1 MTRPANHVP
10 ACLGALATALTA
22 ALALAG
28 ALPAAARPAPSPTA
42 IRSQTAIASAVAH
55 TTSIRFVPNLGQWPS
70 AVLYRAET
78 ARGALIVTES
88 STRPIPGMRLP
99 GVSHF
104 LRGPDPAAWVTNVPA
119 FDSLTVR
126 DERTG
131 ADVVLDGDPSGS
143 FAHQFEVANDVPMDA
158 ASRIAPDAAFA
169 PTFATT
175 PTLAY
180 STYLGGRT
188 SDLARGIAVDADG
201 NAYIVGTTTSNDFPA
216 FGDRSSGGGTPG
228 TPGPF
233 QGTIGNSGSLQD
245 AFVTKLD
252 PTGTQILWSTYLGGV
267 RQDEAFDVAVDAAG
281 RAHVTGYTTSPDFP
295 TARAVQPSL
304 HLADGIWSGDAF
316 FARLSADGS
325 ALEVG
330 TFFGGTGRDVGK
342 GIALGR
348 DGAAYIAG
356 WTGSNLPAVNAVY
369 PLNRGVRD
377 AFIAKYAPDGDRLIF
392 TTHLGGAD
400 ADEARDIAVDAAG
413 NATIV
418 GSTISLNLR
427 TTAPF
432 QSTRRGDSDAF
443 VARLNAD
450 GTAFSFATYLG
461 GRGADQA
468 VAVAVD
474 DAGQATVLGRTDSPD
489 FPRAAALQPTRS
501 GTTDLFV
508 TRFTADGGAL
518 AYSTYLGGSGD
529 EGGCVQDENFR
540 DLATPTPDGRG
551 IRYLEG
557 SKFTDG
563 PSAALALDADGR
575 AIVASCTSSG
585 NVPTL
590 RPLQDRRRGAFDLL
604 VVVLRPDGGAL
615 DFATYLGGRGMN
627 VARAAA
633 LGPDGG
639 IHIAGQ
645 TDASD
650 FPLAPAAGALDDAR
664 AGTDDA
670 FALKIGAVP
679 DLVVPTAVLPT
690 PTATPPAP
698 PTATSA
704 PPSATPAPTDPPS
717 PTAVPPTPSP
727 IATIEATPTTTGGG
741 GRLWLPLAE
750 RSP

>member
-1 MTRPANHVP
+1 MSRPSPLAR
-10 ACLGALATALTA
+10 LTALATAL
-22 ALALAG
+22 ALAA
-28 ALPAAARPAPSPTA
+28 ALPAAARPA
-42 IRSQTAIASAVAH
+42 RSAAATRSHAGTVSAIAPAPTV
-55 TTSIRFVPNLGQWPS
+55 RFIPNLGQWPS
-70 AVLYRAET
+70 AVHYRAES
-78 ARGALIVTES
+78 AHGALLVTES
-88 STRPIPGMRLP
+88 STRLIPGKRLP

-104 LRGPDPAAWVTNVPA
+104 LRGPDPAAWITNVPA

-131 ADVVLDGDPSGS
+131 TDVVLDGDPSGS
-143 FAHQFEVANDVPMDA
+143 FAHLFEVANVVALGA
-158 ASRIAPDAAFA
+158 ASEVAPDAALS
-169 PTFATT
+169 PTFAAT

-216 FGDRSSGGGTPG
+216 IGAGGAAGGTPG
-228 TPGPF
+228 VPGPF

-252 PTGTQILWSTYLGGV
+252 PTGTHILWSTYLGGV

-295 TARAVQPSL
+295 TARPVQPSL

-316 FARLSADGS
+316 FARLSPDGS

-342 GIALGR
+342 GIALGP
-348 DGAAYIAG
+348 DGSTYLTG
-356 WTGSNLPAVNAVY
+356 WTGSNLPAVHSVH

-377 AFIAKYAPDGDRLIF
+377 AFIAKYTPAGDQLAF

-400 ADEARDIAVDAAG
+400 ADEGRDIAVDAAG

-427 TTAPF
+427 TTAPY

-443 VARLNAD
+443 IARLNAG
-450 GTAFSFATYLG
+450 GTAFDYATYLG

-474 DAGQATVLGRTDSPD
+474 AAGQATVLGRTDSPD

-501 GTTDLFV
+501 GPTDLFV

-518 AYSTYLGGSGD
+518 TYSTYLGGTAE

-563 PSAALALDADGR
+563 PSAALVLDAAGR
-575 AIVASCTSSG
+575 AIVVSCTSSG
-585 NVPTL
+585 NMPTIQA
-590 RPLQDRRRGAFDLL
+590 LQDRRRGTYDLL
-604 VVVLRPDGGAL
+604 VAVLRPDGGAL

-639 IHIAGQ
+639 IHVAGQ

-670 FALKIGAVP
+670 FALKIGDVP
-679 DLVVPTAVLPT
+679 DLVVPTAVRPT

-698 PTATSA
+698 PTATSL

-717 PTAVPPTPSP
+717 PTVVPPTPSP
-727 IATIEATPTTTGGG
+727 VATIEATPTGTGGDR
-741 GRLWLPLAE
+741 RLWLPLAE